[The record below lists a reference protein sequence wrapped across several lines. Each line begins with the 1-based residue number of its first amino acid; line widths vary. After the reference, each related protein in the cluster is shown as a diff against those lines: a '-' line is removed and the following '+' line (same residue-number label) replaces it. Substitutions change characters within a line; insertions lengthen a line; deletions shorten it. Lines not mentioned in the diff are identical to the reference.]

1 MSTPEGLTRKGLAT
15 RARIVEAAAEL
26 VLARG
31 VNATTLEDVRA
42 ATRTSRSQLFHYF
55 PEGKP
60 DLVSALAGWQAARL
74 LDAQRPSLEEL
85 DSWEAWQKWREAIT
99 AYYRAQPYWGC
110 PIGSMVNE
118 LAGGHDQVAAA
129 AQEAM
134 ADWQRL
140 LQTGTERMITAGLL
154 RADTD
159 PQRLA
164 RSILA
169 ILQGGL
175 LMTKTTR
182 SEEPL
187 LDALDTIFL
196 TLRAHAVEPPR

>member
-26 VLARG
+26 VLTRG

-55 PEGKP
+55 PAGKP
-60 DLVSALAGWQAARL
+60 DLVSALTQWQGARVF
-74 LDAQRPSLEEL
+74 DAQRPHLDEL
-85 DSWEAWQKWREAIT
+85 DSWESWQKWREAIT
-99 AYYRAQPYWGC
+99 AFYRAEPCWGC

-118 LAGGHDQVAAA
+118 LVGSHDQVAAA
-129 AQEAM
+129 VQNVWTE
-134 ADWQRL
+134 WQRL
-140 LQTGTERMITAGLL
+140 LQAGTERMITAGLL

-159 PQRLA
+159 GHRLA

-175 LMTKTTR
+175 LMTKTART
-182 SEEPL
+182 EEPL
-187 LDALDTIFL
+187 LDALDAIFL
-196 TLRAHAVEPPR
+196 TLRAHAVDPTS

>member
-1 MSTPEGLTRKGLAT
+1 M
-15 RARIVEAAAEL
+15 
-26 VLARG
+26 
-31 VNATTLEDVRA
+31 TLERHDRLAVEEDRVRVVERVETLGAEFA
-42 ATRTSRSQLFHYF
+42 A
-55 PEGKP
+55 
-60 DLVSALAGWQAARL
+60 VVRL
-74 LDAQRPSLEEL
+74 LDTAEQRFCLEEL
-85 DSWEAWQKWREAIT
+85 DSWEAWQEWREAIT

-118 LAGGHDQVAAA
+118 LAGSHDQVAAA
-129 AQEAM
+129 AQSVM

-140 LQTGTERMITAGLL
+140 LQTGIEHMIAASLL
-154 RADTD
+154 RSDTD
-159 PQRLA
+159 AQRLA

-182 SEEPL
+182 TEEPL

-196 TLRAHAVEPPR
+196 TLRAHAVDPAR